1 MISESEEE
9 AKRER
14 VPITRDGNSK
24 LARSARVSIEK
35 ACREDAQT
43 AMAGALEVKFWM
55 PKVQHSRPSAVP
67 GGWRLPIRPR
77 PPRDGVTLPTCAPV
91 WNRRWLSLLVIRCP
105 YDAPTPMDSSAGSLA
120 TDPVAERAG
129 EGRAQFRSRCNSPML
144 RIVGRREGELS
155 QIENHTG
162 VGCPFQHISAKA
174 HAIRPRPSTAT
185 KRTPVDTR

>member
-55 PKVQHSRPSAVP
+55 PEGQRSRPSAVP

-120 TDPVAERAG
+120 TDPGPQRIPWPSGPARAEHSSDQDVIAPCCESWGDEKGNCRKPRTTRAW
-129 EGRAQFRSRCNSPML
+129 
-144 RIVGRREGELS
+144 
-155 QIENHTG
+155 G
-162 VGCPFQHISAKA
+162 V
-174 HAIRPRPSTAT
+174 PSSTFL
-185 KRTPVDTR
+185 